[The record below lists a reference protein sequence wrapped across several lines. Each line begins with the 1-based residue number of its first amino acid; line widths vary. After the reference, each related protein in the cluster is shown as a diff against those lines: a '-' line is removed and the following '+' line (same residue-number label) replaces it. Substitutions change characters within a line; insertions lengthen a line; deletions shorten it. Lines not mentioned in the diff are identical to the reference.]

1 LVRWQLLLTRSYYLM
16 KKHLLALLLLAPGL
30 AAAQASYPFLI
41 KGKIGRLSAPAKIYL
56 VDGPQVLDSATLKNG
71 TFEIKGATNWPHSA
85 ALVLARQG
93 KLGNNSMGQAYFQA
107 PDRSY
112 LFLEPGP
119 IVVNSADS
127 LTRARIAG
135 GPLTADYQRLTAA
148 GKPITD
154 RFKTA
159 GSQAQFEVLAKEY
172 AQIQR
177 AFIKAN
183 PNSWVSMEAIQQ
195 LGMMGPPPYAEVA
208 PLYEAFS
215 PELKNSGPGR
225 FYGEMLQGLKATAI
239 GAEAPNFTQATP
251 DGKQVSLADYRG
263 KYVLV
268 DFWASWCG
276 PCRQENPAVIKAYQ
290 AFKGRNFDIL
300 SVSLDNEDGRT
311 KWLKAIQDDHLT
323 WTQVSD
329 LHGWKNVAAQQY
341 GVRSIPQNFLIDPA
355 GKIVATNLR
364 GEELQ
369 AKLAQFIK

>member
-1 LVRWQLLLTRSYYLM
+1 M

-30 AAAQASYPFLI
+30 AAAQTTYPFLV
-41 KGKIGRLSAPAKIYL
+41 KGKIGQLSAPAKIYL
-56 VDGPQVLDSATLKNG
+56 VYGPQVLDSATLENG
-71 TFEIKGATNWPHSA
+71 AFEMKGATDWPHSA

-93 KLGNNSMGQAYFQA
+93 KLGDNANGQAYFQA
-107 PDRSY
+107 PDRQFI
-112 LFLEPGP
+112 FLSPEP
-119 IVVNSADS
+119 VTVTSADS
-127 LTRARIAG
+127 LPKARVVG
-135 GPLTADYQRLTAA
+135 GPQLAAYQRLNATLKPFAA
-148 GKPITD
+148 
-154 RFKTA
+154 RFKA
-159 GSQAQFEVLAKEY
+159 ARAQGESAALAKEY
-172 AQIQR
+172 AQTVR

-183 PNSWVSMEAIQQ
+183 PNAWASLEQLQQ
-195 LGMMGPPPYAEVA
+195 LQMEGPPPYAEVA

-276 PCRQENPAVIKAYQ
+276 PCRQENPAVIKAYN
-290 AFKGRNFDIL
+290 AYKGRNFDIL
-300 SVSLDNEDGRT
+300 GVSLDKEGEQA
-311 KWLKAIQDDHLT
+311 KWLKAIQDDHLA

-329 LHGWKNVAAQQY
+329 LQGWQNAAAQRY

-355 GKIVATNLR
+355 GKIVAANLR
-364 GEELQ
+364 GDELQ
-369 AKLAQFIK
+369 AKLAQLIK